1 MNSRLRKPAVGSF
14 GSLAALLF
22 LVCVGTAS
30 RAAGA
35 EKKPALEEIET
46 VRSSM
51 FDADLVRLELQ
62 DHTAFI
68 LKPAKPKVL
77 GDKPWV
83 WYAPTLLANRE
94 EDWMSP
100 GTRHAWIFKRLLAA
114 GVYVAGVD
122 VGESYGSPAGR
133 GIYDRFHDL
142 LVKRYGFSSKPGL
155 LPISRGGLMVYNW
168 AANRPDC
175 VSCIG
180 GIYPLCNLAAYPPL
194 ERIAKPYGMSVDELR
209 AQMDQHNPVA
219 RLRPLADARVPMLHV
234 HGDQDKVVPL
244 QSHSAELTRRYK
256 ALGGSADVIVIPGRG
271 HEVVPEY
278 WQEPRLVEFF
288 LKHVVTP

>member
-1 MNSRLRKPAVGSF
+1 MKSRFHQPAICSCGTLVAFLLLPGVGQ
-14 GSLAALLF
+14 
-22 LVCVGTAS
+22 T
-30 RAAGA
+30 AGA
-35 EKKPALEEIET
+35 EKKSALEEIES

-51 FDADLVRLELQ
+51 FEADMVRLEV
-62 DHTAFI
+62 DEHDAFI
-68 LKPAKPKVL
+68 LKPAKPKADGV
-77 GDKPWV
+77 KPWV
-83 WYAPTLLANRE
+83 WYAPTLLADRE

-100 GTRHAWIFKRLLAA
+100 GTRHAWIFKRLLAG

-133 GIYDRFHDL
+133 AIYDRFHEL
-142 LVKRYGFSSKPGL
+142 LVKRYGFSPKPGL
-155 LPISRGGLMVYNW
+155 LPISRGGLMAYNW

-180 GIYPLCNLAAYPPL
+180 SIYPLCNLAAYPRL
-194 ERIAKPYGMSVDELR
+194 GRIAKPYGISVEELR

-219 RLRPLADARVPMLHV
+219 RLRPLAAAGVPILHV
-234 HGDQDKVVPL
+234 HGDQDKAVPL
-244 QSHSAELTRRYK
+244 QSHSAELARRYK
-256 ALGGSADVIVIPGRG
+256 ALGGTAEVIVIPGKG

-288 LKHVVTP
+288 LKHVFAQ

>member
-1 MNSRLRKPAVGSF
+1 MNTRGHRSAIGSCCAI
-14 GSLAALLF
+14 AALL
-22 LVCVGTAS
+22 LAS
-30 RAAGA
+30 MRADARSAGA
-35 EKKPALEEIET
+35 ETKPALEDIESA
-46 VRSSM
+46 RSTL
-51 FDADLVRLELQ
+51 FDADMVRLEV
-62 DHTAFI
+62 DEHDAFI
-68 LKPAKPKVL
+68 LKPAKPKAD

-83 WYAPTLLANRE
+83 WYAPTLLAARE

-100 GTRHAWIFKRLLAA
+100 GARHAWIFKRLLAG

-133 GIYDRFHDL
+133 AVYDRFYER
-142 LVKRYGFSSKPGL
+142 LVTRYEFSPKPGL
-155 LPISRGGLMVYNW
+155 LPISRGGLMAYNW

-194 ERIAKPYGMSVDELR
+194 ERIAKPYGLTVDKLR
-209 AQMDQHNPVA
+209 AQIDQHNPIA
-219 RLRPLADARVPMLHV
+219 RLRPLAAAGVPILHV
-234 HGDQDKVVPL
+234 HGDRDKVVPL
-244 QSHSAELTRRYK
+244 ESHSAELARRYK
-256 ALGGSADVIVIPGRG
+256 TLGGTAEVIVIPGKG

-288 LKHVVTP
+288 LKHLAAR